1 MQAYWQRKR
10 CFLRK
15 HCFLLQSWRKVQ
27 HVSSRFLAK
36 LAGYVRKDM
45 LGFVSSG
52 WDTWKPRIVQD
63 IVQNH
68 TAGLQKGENH
78 WAKRKQLGFSQ

>member
-1 MQAYWQRKR
+1 M
-10 CFLRK
+10 
-15 HCFLLQSWRKVQ
+15 
-27 HVSSRFLAK
+27 SSRFLAK